1 MILLVHAHRA
11 SAVTCA
17 TNLKAVSNFTTFPTD
32 ALQCTETPFPYDRS
46 DHFAYWALKDN
57 TTGYVS
63 IVLAAPV
70 VALEYAG
77 FGFSG
82 PGQMAGST
90 AVVTTLGVTGEPV
103 VTQYFLKAQ
112 DESQVFKDSTRLT
125 LTQPIQAFYN
135 ATSQT
140 VYVGFQVNFAT
151 SLAIPNYLIYSQGP
165 ASGDGSTISYHRVA
179 ALDKLSNSEFPI
191 GVVGESEASKL
202 QKQVKAHGAVQVF
215 GWGVLLPIGAMVARY
230 ARGYDPAWFYIHVT
244 FQMVGFIFIIAGVAT
259 GVHLAKSIDTP
270 GLSGHKGLGIFLFIL
285 AILQVLAVVLRPKKD
300 AKNRKY
306 WNWYHWWVG
315 RLALFLAV
323 INIFVGLHLGQEEKR
338 LKVSYIVLLAFELV
352 AFAILETIYWLRW
365 NRDPGTGNRW
375 NRSSTDRE
383 FQLADNY

>member
-1 MILLVHAHRA
+1 MNLLPDGR
-11 SAVTCA
+11 
-17 TNLKAVSNFTTFPTD
+17 
-32 ALQCTETPFPYDRS
+32 
-46 DHFAYWALKDN
+46 FAWCDEQALKDN
-57 TTGYVS
+57 TTGFVS
-63 IVLAAPV
+63 MVLAAPLV
-70 VALEYAG
+70 TSEWAG

-103 VTQYFLKAQ
+103 VQQYFLKDQ
-112 DESQVFKDSTRLT
+112 DLNQVFKDDTRLT
-125 LTQPIQAFYN
+125 LTQAIEAFYN
-135 ATSQT
+135 ATSKT

-151 SLAIPNYLIYSQGP
+151 SKAIPNYLLYAQGP
-165 ASGDGSTISYHRVA
+165 ASGDGSTISYHRA
-179 ALDKLSNSEFPI
+179 QSMDKLSNSQFPI
-191 GVVGESEASKL
+191 GVVGQSEASKL
-202 QKQVKAHGAVQVF
+202 DKQVKAHGALQVF

-230 ARGYDPAWFYIHVT
+230 AREYDPAWFYIHIT
-244 FQMVGFIFIIAGVAT
+244 FQITGFIFIIAGVAT
-259 GVHLAKSIDTP
+259 GVNLAKSFSTP
-270 GLSGHKGLGIFLFIL
+270 GLTGHKGLGIFLFTL

-300 AKNRKY
+300 ANIRKY

-323 INIFVGLHLGQEEKR
+323 INIFVGLNLGKEEKR

-375 NRSSTDRE
+375 NRSSTERS
-383 FQLADNY
+383 FQMADNY